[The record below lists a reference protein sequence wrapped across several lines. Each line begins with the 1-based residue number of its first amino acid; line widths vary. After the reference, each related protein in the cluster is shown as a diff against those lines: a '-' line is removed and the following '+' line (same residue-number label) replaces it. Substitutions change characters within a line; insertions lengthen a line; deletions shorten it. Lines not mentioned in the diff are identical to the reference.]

1 MGLKEKIM
9 YKLMGTT
16 EELENIY
23 KEKGFCGEWVD
34 AFKAS
39 HPKMKFMDKF
49 RLADV
54 LNSLERYDEAEAL
67 LKEIKIFQI
76 TDDLKMA
83 MYYNTLMCTYI
94 GQKRAEDALELFR
107 KHQRF
112 FDTFFSAPL
121 YEKYAIAYYDNA
133 AAVLAMNGEIK
144 GAAQYLELEKKSAQ
158 QYDKTG
164 IYPMITYVRMLNLS
178 GDQEL
183 AKEEAEQVRRHIE
196 EWTQYRYSWEKDNF
210 MKVLD
215 NALK

>member
-16 EELENIY
+16 EEIENIY
-23 KEKGFCGEWVD
+23 KAKGFCDEWVE
-34 AFKAS
+34 AFKAA

-54 LNSLERYDEAEAL
+54 LNSLERYSEAEAL
-67 LKEIKIFQI
+67 LKEIHIFQM
-76 TDDLKMA
+76 TDELKLA

-94 GQKRAEDALELFR
+94 GQKRAGEALEVFR
-107 KHQRF
+107 KQQRF
-112 FDTFFSAPL
+112 LDTLFSAPL

-144 GAAQYLELEKKSAQ
+144 GAAQYLEGEKQLAQ
-158 QYDKTG
+158 KYDKTG
-164 IYPMITYVRMLNLS
+164 IYPMITYVRMLALS

-183 AKEEAEQVRRHIE
+183 AREEAEPVRKRIE
-196 EWTQYRYSWEKDNF
+196 EWDQYNYPWEKDNF
-210 MKVLD
+210 LKILD
-215 NALK
+215 SALK